1 MSQVK
6 NISNELK
13 IGLVVLSAIIIGYM
27 GFRIMKDEPIFSQV
41 NLLYTKFES
50 VEGLIRGSNVY
61 LNGFKIGTVREMQY
75 IPEED
80 SALITLNIT
89 EDIRLPKGSMAQ
101 LAAPDFLGSS
111 TIRIIK
117 SDLQETMEWGSSL
130 KGIQKEGLLNVFTD
144 RGTAI
149 SDSVA
154 VTITLLNEKLRA
166 LDFLNQQSSDDIGS
180 TLSNVKQTSDH
191 VLGVIKN
198 SSDEL
203 EGMIQSAKQTLDNIG
218 DISNSSRVS
227 IEQSIQNLEILSA
240 EMNVLTKELTLTSQS
255 LQSVLQ
261 KMDSGEGSLGLLLN
275 DPSFYQN
282 ADSLAFNLNRLI
294 KGINEDP
301 KRYLK
306 HLRLF
311 ELF

>member
-1 MSQVK
+1 MAK
-6 NISNELK
+6 FSNELK
-13 IGLVVLSAIIIGYM
+13 IGLVVLFAIFIGYM

-41 NLLYTKFES
+41 NVLYTKFDT

-75 IPEED
+75 LVQED

-89 EDIRLPKGSMAQ
+89 ENIQLPKGSMAQ
-101 LAAPDFLGSS
+101 LASPDFLGSS

-117 SDLQETMEWGSSL
+117 SNSSESLEWGSYL
-130 KGIQKEGLLNVFTD
+130 KGIQKEGLLNTFTD

-166 LDFLNQQSSDDIGS
+166 LDFLNQQSSNDIGS
-180 TLSNVKQTSDH
+180 ALSNVKQTSDYLLEA
-191 VLGVIKN
+191 VTSN
-198 SSDEL
+198 SDEL
-203 EGMIQSAKQTLDNIG
+203 TDMIGSAKRSLETIE
-218 DISNSSRVS
+218 DISDSSRAS
-227 IEQSIQNLEILSA
+227 IEQSIKNLELLSV
-240 EMNVLTKELTLTSQS
+240 EMSQLTKELSATSTTLN
-255 LQSVLQ
+255 SVLE
-261 KMDSGEGSLGLLLN
+261 KMDRGEGSLGLLLN
-275 DPSFYQN
+275 DPSLYEN
-282 ADSLAFNLNRLI
+282 VDSLSYNLNELI
-294 KGINEDP
+294 KGIKEDP

-306 HLRLF
+306 HLRLL

>member
-1 MSQVK
+1 MAK
-6 NISNELK
+6 FSNELK
-13 IGLVVLSAIIIGYM
+13 IGLVVLFAIFIGYM

-41 NLLYTKFES
+41 NVLYTKFDT

-75 IPEED
+75 LVQED

-89 EDIRLPKGSMAQ
+89 ENIQLPKGSMAQ
-101 LAAPDFLGSS
+101 LASPDFLGSS

-117 SDLQETMEWGSSL
+117 SNSSESLEWGSYL
-130 KGIQKEGLLNVFTD
+130 KGIQKEGLLNTFTD

-166 LDFLNQQSSDDIGS
+166 LDFLNQQSSNDIGS
-180 TLSNVKQTSDH
+180 ALSNVKQTSDYLLEA
-191 VLGVIKN
+191 VTSN
-198 SSDEL
+198 SDEL
-203 EGMIQSAKQTLDNIG
+203 TDLIGSAKRSLETIE
-218 DISNSSRVS
+218 DISDSSRAS
-227 IEQSIQNLEILSA
+227 IEQSIKNLELLSV
-240 EMNVLTKELTLTSQS
+240 EMSQLTKELSATSTTLN
-255 LQSVLQ
+255 SVLE
-261 KMDSGEGSLGLLLN
+261 KMDRGEGSLGLLLN
-275 DPSFYQN
+275 DPSLYEN
-282 ADSLAFNLNRLI
+282 VDSLSYNLNELI
-294 KGINEDP
+294 KGIKEDP

-306 HLRLF
+306 HLRLL

>member
-1 MSQVK
+1 MAK
-6 NISNELK
+6 FSNELK
-13 IGLVVLSAIIIGYM
+13 IGLVVLFAIFIGYM

-41 NLLYTKFES
+41 NVLYTKFDT

-75 IPEED
+75 LAQED

-89 EDIRLPKGSMAQ
+89 EDILLPKGSMAQ
-101 LAAPDFLGSS
+101 LASPDFLGSS

-117 SDLQETMEWGSSL
+117 SNSSESLEWGSYL
-130 KGIQKEGLLNVFTD
+130 KGIQKEGLLNTFTD

-166 LDFLNQQSSDDIGS
+166 LDFLNQQSSNDIGS
-180 TLSNVKQTSDH
+180 ALSNVKQTSDYLLEA
-191 VLGVIKN
+191 VTSN
-198 SSDEL
+198 SDEL
-203 EGMIQSAKQTLDNIG
+203 NEMIGSAKRSLETIENIS
-218 DISNSSRVS
+218 DSSRAS
-227 IEQSIQNLEILSA
+227 IEQSIKNLEVLSVEMSQLTRELSA
-240 EMNVLTKELTLTSQS
+240 TSTTLN
-255 LQSVLQ
+255 SVLE
-261 KMDSGEGSLGLLLN
+261 KMDRGEGSLGLLLN
-275 DPSFYQN
+275 DPSLYEN
-282 ADSLAFNLNRLI
+282 VDSLSYNLNELI
-294 KGINEDP
+294 KGIKEDP

-306 HLRLF
+306 HLRLL

>member
-1 MSQVK
+1 M
-6 NISNELK
+6 NELK
-13 IGLVVLSAIIIGYM
+13 IGLVVLFAIFIGYM

-41 NLLYTKFES
+41 NVLYTKFDT

-75 IPEED
+75 LVQED

-89 EDIRLPKGSMAQ
+89 EDIQLPKGSMAQ
-101 LAAPDFLGSS
+101 LASPDFLGSS

-117 SDLQETMEWGSSL
+117 SNSSESLEWGSYL
-130 KGIQKEGLLNVFTD
+130 KGIQKEGLLNTFTD

-166 LDFLNQQSSDDIGS
+166 LDFLNQQSSNDIGS
-180 TLSNVKQTSDH
+180 ALSNVKQTSDYLLEA
-191 VLGVIKN
+191 VTSN
-198 SSDEL
+198 SDEL
-203 EGMIQSAKQTLDNIG
+203 NEMIGSAKRSLETIE
-218 DISNSSRVS
+218 DISDSSRAS
-227 IEQSIQNLEILSA
+227 IEQSIKNLEVLSVEMSQLTRELSA
-240 EMNVLTKELTLTSQS
+240 TSTTLN
-255 LQSVLQ
+255 SVLE
-261 KMDSGEGSLGLLLN
+261 KMDRGEGSLGLLLN
-275 DPSFYQN
+275 DPSLYEN
-282 ADSLAFNLNRLI
+282 VDSLSYNLNELI
-294 KGINEDP
+294 KGIKEDP

-306 HLRLF
+306 HLRLL

>member
-1 MSQVK
+1 MVK
-6 NISNELK
+6 VSNELK
-13 IGLVVLSAIIIGYM
+13 IGLVVFFALFIGYM

-41 NLLYTKFES
+41 NILYTKFDT

-75 IPEED
+75 LVQED

-89 EDIRLPKGSMAQ
+89 EDIQLPKGSMAQ

-117 SDLQETMEWGSSL
+117 SNSTESLEWGSYL
-130 KGIQKEGLLNVFTD
+130 KGIQKEGLLNTFTD

-166 LDFLNQQSSDDIGS
+166 LDFLNQQSSNDVGDA
-180 TLSNVKQTSDH
+180 LSNVKQTSDYLLEA
-191 VLGVIKN
+191 VRSN
-198 SSDEL
+198 SDEL
-203 EGMIQSAKQTLDNIG
+203 NDMIGSAKRSLENIE
-218 DISNSSRVS
+218 DLSDSSKAS
-227 IEQSIQNLEILSA
+227 IEQSIKNLEVLSV
-240 EMNVLTKELTLTSQS
+240 EMSQLTRELSTTSTTLN
-255 LQSVLQ
+255 SVLEKIDQ
-261 KMDSGEGSLGLLLN
+261 GEGSLGLLLN
-275 DPSFYQN
+275 DQSLYVN
-282 ADSLAFNLNRLI
+282 MDSLSFNLNKLI
-294 KGINEDP
+294 KAIEEDP

-306 HLRLF
+306 HLRLI

>member
-1 MSQVK
+1 MAK
-6 NISNELK
+6 FSNELK
-13 IGLVVLSAIIIGYM
+13 IGLVVLFAIFIGYM

-41 NLLYTKFES
+41 NVLYTKFDT

-75 IPEED
+75 LVQED

-89 EDIRLPKGSMAQ
+89 ENIQLPKGSLAQ
-101 LAAPDFLGSS
+101 LASPDFLGSS

-117 SDLQETMEWGSSL
+117 SNSSESLEWGSYL
-130 KGIQKEGLLNVFTD
+130 KGIQKEGLLNTFTD

-166 LDFLNQQSSDDIGS
+166 LDFLNQQSSNDIGS
-180 TLSNVKQTSDH
+180 ALSNVKQTSDYLLEA
-191 VLGVIKN
+191 VTSN
-198 SSDEL
+198 SDEL
-203 EGMIQSAKQTLDNIG
+203 TDLIGSAKRSLETIE
-218 DISNSSRVS
+218 DISDSSRAS
-227 IEQSIQNLEILSA
+227 IEQSIKNLELLSV
-240 EMNVLTKELTLTSQS
+240 EMSQLTKELSATSTTLN
-255 LQSVLQ
+255 SVLE
-261 KMDSGEGSLGLLLN
+261 KMDRGEGSLGLLLN
-275 DPSFYQN
+275 DPSLYEN
-282 ADSLAFNLNRLI
+282 VDSLSYNLNELI
-294 KGINEDP
+294 KGIKEDP

-306 HLRLF
+306 HLSLL

>member
-1 MSQVK
+1 MAK
-6 NISNELK
+6 FSNELK
-13 IGLVVLSAIIIGYM
+13 IGLVVLFAIFIGYM

-41 NLLYTKFES
+41 NVLYTKFDT

-75 IPEED
+75 LVQED

-89 EDIRLPKGSMAQ
+89 EDIQLPKGSMAQ
-101 LAAPDFLGSS
+101 LASPDFLGSS

-117 SDLQETMEWGSSL
+117 SNSSESLEWGSYL
-130 KGIQKEGLLNVFTD
+130 KGIQKEGLLNTFTD

-166 LDFLNQQSSDDIGS
+166 LDFLNQQSSNDIGS
-180 TLSNVKQTSDH
+180 ALSNVKQTSDYLLEA
-191 VLGVIKN
+191 VTSN
-198 SSDEL
+198 SDEL
-203 EGMIQSAKQTLDNIG
+203 TEMIGSAKWSLETIE
-218 DISNSSRVS
+218 DISDSSRAS
-227 IEQSIQNLEILSA
+227 IEQSIKNLELLSVEMSQLTRELSA
-240 EMNVLTKELTLTSQS
+240 TSTTLN
-255 LQSVLQ
+255 SVLE
-261 KMDSGEGSLGLLLN
+261 KMDRGEGSLGLLLN
-275 DPSFYQN
+275 DPSLYEN
-282 ADSLAFNLNRLI
+282 VDSLSYNLNELI
-294 KGINEDP
+294 KGIKEDP

-306 HLRLF
+306 HLRLL

>member
-1 MSQVK
+1 MVK
-6 NISNELK
+6 FSNELK
-13 IGLVVLSAIIIGYM
+13 IGLVVLFAIFIGYM

-41 NLLYTKFES
+41 NVLYTKFDT

-75 IPEED
+75 LVQED

-89 EDIRLPKGSMAQ
+89 ENIQLPKGSMAQ
-101 LAAPDFLGSS
+101 LASPDFLGSS

-117 SDLQETMEWGSSL
+117 SNSSESLEWGSYL
-130 KGIQKEGLLNVFTD
+130 KGIQKEGLLNTFTD

-166 LDFLNQQSSDDIGS
+166 LDFLNQQSSNDIGS
-180 TLSNVKQTSDH
+180 ALSNVKQTSDYLLEA
-191 VLGVIKN
+191 VTSN
-198 SSDEL
+198 SDEL
-203 EGMIQSAKQTLDNIG
+203 TDMIGSAKRSLETIE
-218 DISNSSRVS
+218 DISDSSRAS
-227 IEQSIQNLEILSA
+227 IEQSIKNLELLSV
-240 EMNVLTKELTLTSQS
+240 EMSQLTKELSATSTTLN
-255 LQSVLQ
+255 LVLE
-261 KMDSGEGSLGLLLN
+261 KMDRGEGSLGLLLN
-275 DPSFYQN
+275 DPSLYEN
-282 ADSLAFNLNRLI
+282 VDSLSYNLNELI
-294 KGINEDP
+294 KGIKEDP

-306 HLRLF
+306 HLRLL

>member
-1 MSQVK
+1 MAKV
-6 NISNELK
+6 SNELK
-13 IGLVVLSAIIIGYM
+13 IGLVVFFALFIGYM

-41 NLLYTKFES
+41 NVLYTKFDT

-75 IPEED
+75 LVQED

-89 EDIRLPKGSMAQ
+89 EDIQLPKGSMAQ

-117 SDLQETMEWGSSL
+117 ANSTESLEWGSYL
-130 KGIQKEGLLNVFTD
+130 KGIQKEGLLNTFTD

-166 LDFLNQQSSDDIGS
+166 LDFLNQQSSNNVGNA
-180 TLSNVKQTSDH
+180 LSNVKQTSDYLLEA
-191 VLGVIKN
+191 VKSN
-198 SSDEL
+198 TDEL
-203 EGMIQSAKQTLDNIG
+203 NDMIGSARRSLENIE
-218 DISNSSRVS
+218 DLSDSSKTS
-227 IEQSIQNLEILSA
+227 IEQSIKNLEELSV
-240 EMNVLTKELTLTSQS
+240 EMSQLTRELSKTSIM
-255 LQSVLQ
+255 LNSVLE
-261 KMDSGEGSLGLLLN
+261 KIDRGEGSLGLLLN
-275 DPSFYQN
+275 DQSLYVN
-282 ADSLAFNLNRLI
+282 MDSLSVNLNKLI
-294 KGINEDP
+294 KAIEEDP

-306 HLRLF
+306 HLRF
-311 ELF
+311 IELF

>member
-1 MSQVK
+1 MAK
-6 NISNELK
+6 FSNELK
-13 IGLVVLSAIIIGYM
+13 IGLVVLFAIIIGYM

-41 NLLYTKFES
+41 NVLYTKFDT

-75 IPEED
+75 LVQED

-89 EDIRLPKGSMAQ
+89 ENILLPKGSMAQ
-101 LAAPDFLGSS
+101 LASPDFLGSS

-117 SDLQETMEWGSSL
+117 SNSSESLEWGSYL
-130 KGIQKEGLLNVFTD
+130 KGIQKEGLLNTFTD

-166 LDFLNQQSSDDIGS
+166 LDFLNQQSSNDIGS
-180 TLSNVKQTSDH
+180 ALSNVKQTSAY
-191 VLGVIKN
+191 LLEAFTSN
-198 SSDEL
+198 SDEL
-203 EGMIQSAKQTLDNIG
+203 NDMIGSAKRSLETIE
-218 DISNSSRVS
+218 DISDSSRAS
-227 IEQSIQNLEILSA
+227 IEQSIKNLELLSV
-240 EMNVLTKELTLTSQS
+240 EMNQLTKELSATSTTLN
-255 LQSVLQ
+255 SVLE
-261 KMDSGEGSLGLLLN
+261 KMDRGEGSLGLLLN
-275 DPSFYQN
+275 DPSLYEN
-282 ADSLAFNLNRLI
+282 VDSLSYNLNELI
-294 KGINEDP
+294 KGIKEDP

-306 HLRLF
+306 HLRLL

>member
-1 MSQVK
+1 MAK
-6 NISNELK
+6 FSNELK
-13 IGLVVLSAIIIGYM
+13 IGLVVLFAIFIGYM

-41 NLLYTKFES
+41 NVLYTKFDT

-75 IPEED
+75 LVQED

-89 EDIRLPKGSMAQ
+89 EDILLPKGSMAQ
-101 LAAPDFLGSS
+101 LASPDFLGSS

-117 SDLQETMEWGSSL
+117 SNSSESLEWGSYL
-130 KGIQKEGLLNVFTD
+130 KGIQKEGLLNTFTD

-166 LDFLNQQSSDDIGS
+166 LDFLNQQSSNDIGS
-180 TLSNVKQTSDH
+180 ALSNVKQTSDYLLEA
-191 VLGVIKN
+191 VTSN
-198 SSDEL
+198 SDEL
-203 EGMIQSAKQTLDNIG
+203 NEMIGSAKRSLETIENIS
-218 DISNSSRVS
+218 DSSRAS
-227 IEQSIQNLEILSA
+227 IEQSIKNLEVLSVEMSQLTRELSA
-240 EMNVLTKELTLTSQS
+240 TSTTLN
-255 LQSVLQ
+255 SVLE
-261 KMDSGEGSLGLLLN
+261 KMDRGEGSLGLLLN
-275 DPSFYQN
+275 DPSLYEN
-282 ADSLAFNLNRLI
+282 VDSLSYNLNELI
-294 KGINEDP
+294 KGIKEDP

-306 HLRLF
+306 HLRLL

>member
-1 MSQVK
+1 MAKV
-6 NISNELK
+6 SNELK
-13 IGLVVLSAIIIGYM
+13 IGLVVFFALFIGYM

-41 NLLYTKFES
+41 NVLYTKFDT

-75 IPEED
+75 LVQED

-89 EDIRLPKGSMAQ
+89 EDIQLPKGSMAQ

-117 SDLQETMEWGSSL
+117 SNSTESLEWGSYL
-130 KGIQKEGLLNVFTD
+130 KGIQKEGLLNTFTD

-166 LDFLNQQSSDDIGS
+166 LDFLNQQSSNNVGNA
-180 TLSNVKQTSDH
+180 LSNVKQTSDYLLEA
-191 VLGVIKN
+191 VKSN
-198 SSDEL
+198 TDEL
-203 EGMIQSAKQTLDNIG
+203 NDMIGSARRSLENIE
-218 DISNSSRVS
+218 DLSDSSKTS
-227 IEQSIQNLEILSA
+227 IEQSIKNLEELSV
-240 EMNVLTKELTLTSQS
+240 EMSQLTRELSKTSITLN
-255 LQSVLQ
+255 SVLE
-261 KMDSGEGSLGLLLN
+261 KIDRGEGSLGLLLN
-275 DPSFYQN
+275 DQSLYVN
-282 ADSLAFNLNRLI
+282 MDSLSVNLNKLI
-294 KGINEDP
+294 KAIEEDP

-306 HLRLF
+306 HLRF
-311 ELF
+311 IELF

>member
-1 MSQVK
+1 VAK
-6 NISNELK
+6 FSNELK
-13 IGLVVLSAIIIGYM
+13 IGLVVLFAIFIGYM

-41 NLLYTKFES
+41 NVLYTKFDT

-75 IPEED
+75 LVQED

-89 EDIRLPKGSMAQ
+89 ENIQLPKGSMAQ
-101 LAAPDFLGSS
+101 LASPDFLGSS

-117 SDLQETMEWGSSL
+117 SNSSESLEWGSYL
-130 KGIQKEGLLNVFTD
+130 KGIQKEGLLNTFTD

-166 LDFLNQQSSDDIGS
+166 LDFLNQQSSNDIGS
-180 TLSNVKQTSDH
+180 ALSNVKQTSDYLLEA
-191 VLGVIKN
+191 VTT

-203 EGMIQSAKQTLDNIG
+203 TDMIGSAKRSLETIE
-218 DISNSSRVS
+218 DISDSSRAS
-227 IEQSIQNLEILSA
+227 IEQSIKNLELLSVEMSQLTRELSA
-240 EMNVLTKELTLTSQS
+240 TSTTLN
-255 LQSVLQ
+255 SVLE
-261 KMDSGEGSLGLLLN
+261 KMDRGEGSLGLLLN
-275 DPSFYQN
+275 DPSLYEN
-282 ADSLAFNLNRLI
+282 VDSLSYNLNELI
-294 KGINEDP
+294 KGIKEDP

-306 HLRLF
+306 HLRLL

>member
-1 MSQVK
+1 VAK
-6 NISNELK
+6 FSNELK
-13 IGLVVLSAIIIGYM
+13 IGLVVLFAIFIGYM

-41 NLLYTKFES
+41 NVLYTKFDT

-75 IPEED
+75 LVQED

-89 EDIRLPKGSMAQ
+89 ENIQLPKGSMAQ
-101 LAAPDFLGSS
+101 LASPDFLGSS

-117 SDLQETMEWGSSL
+117 SNSSEPLEWGSYL
-130 KGIQKEGLLNVFTD
+130 KGIQKEGLLNTFTD

-166 LDFLNQQSSDDIGS
+166 LDFLNQQSSNDIGS
-180 TLSNVKQTSDH
+180 ALSNVKQTSDYLLEA
-191 VLGVIKN
+191 VTSN
-198 SSDEL
+198 SDEL
-203 EGMIQSAKQTLDNIG
+203 TDLIGSAKRSLETIE
-218 DISNSSRVS
+218 DISDSSRAS
-227 IEQSIQNLEILSA
+227 IEQSIKNLELLSV
-240 EMNVLTKELTLTSQS
+240 EMSQLTKELSATSTTLN
-255 LQSVLQ
+255 SVLE
-261 KMDSGEGSLGLLLN
+261 KMDRGEGSLGLLLN
-275 DPSFYQN
+275 DPSLYEN
-282 ADSLAFNLNRLI
+282 VDSLSYNLNELI
-294 KGINEDP
+294 KGIKEDP

-306 HLRLF
+306 HLRLL

>member
-1 MSQVK
+1 VAK
-6 NISNELK
+6 FSNELK
-13 IGLVVLSAIIIGYM
+13 IGLVVLFAIFIGYM

-41 NLLYTKFES
+41 NVLYTKFDT

-75 IPEED
+75 LVQED

-89 EDIRLPKGSMAQ
+89 EDIQLPKGSMAQ
-101 LAAPDFLGSS
+101 LASPDFLGSS

-117 SDLQETMEWGSSL
+117 SNSSESLEWGSYL
-130 KGIQKEGLLNVFTD
+130 KGIQKEGLLNTFTD

-166 LDFLNQQSSDDIGS
+166 LDFLNQQSSNDIGS
-180 TLSNVKQTSDH
+180 ALSNVKQTSDYLLEA
-191 VLGVIKN
+191 VRSN
-198 SSDEL
+198 SDDL
-203 EGMIQSAKQTLDNIG
+203 NDMIGSAKRSLETIE
-218 DISNSSRVS
+218 DISDSSRAS
-227 IEQSIQNLEILSA
+227 IEQSIKNLEELSVEMTQLTRELSA
-240 EMNVLTKELTLTSQS
+240 TSTTLN
-255 LQSVLQ
+255 SVLE
-261 KMDSGEGSLGLLLN
+261 KMDQGEGSLGLLLN
-275 DPSFYQN
+275 DPSLYEN
-282 ADSLAFNLNRLI
+282 VDSLSYNLNELI
-294 KGINEDP
+294 KGIKEDP

-306 HLRLF
+306 HLRLL

>member
-1 MSQVK
+1 VAK
-6 NISNELK
+6 FSNELK
-13 IGLVVLSAIIIGYM
+13 IGLVVLFAIFIGYM

-41 NLLYTKFES
+41 NVLYTKFDT

-75 IPEED
+75 LVQED

-89 EDIRLPKGSMAQ
+89 EDIQLPKGSMAQ
-101 LAAPDFLGSS
+101 LASPDFLGSS

-117 SDLQETMEWGSSL
+117 SNSSESLEWGSYL
-130 KGIQKEGLLNVFTD
+130 KGIQKEGLLNTFTD

-166 LDFLNQQSSDDIGS
+166 LDFLNQQSSNDIGS
-180 TLSNVKQTSDH
+180 ALSNVKQTSDYLLEA
-191 VLGVIKN
+191 VRSN
-198 SSDEL
+198 SDDL
-203 EGMIQSAKQTLDNIG
+203 NDMIGSAKRSLETIE
-218 DISNSSRVS
+218 DISDSSRAS
-227 IEQSIQNLEILSA
+227 IEQSIKNLELLSVEMSQLTRELSA
-240 EMNVLTKELTLTSQS
+240 TSTTLN
-255 LQSVLQ
+255 SVLE
-261 KMDSGEGSLGLLLN
+261 KMDQGEGSLGLLLN
-275 DPSFYQN
+275 DPSLYEN
-282 ADSLAFNLNRLI
+282 VDSLSYNLNELI
-294 KGINEDP
+294 KGIKEDP

-306 HLRLF
+306 HLRLL

>member
-1 MSQVK
+1 MAK
-6 NISNELK
+6 FSNELK
-13 IGLVVLSAIIIGYM
+13 IGLVVLFAIFIGYM

-41 NLLYTKFES
+41 NVLYTKFDT

-75 IPEED
+75 LVQED

-89 EDIRLPKGSMAQ
+89 ENIQLPKGSMAQ
-101 LAAPDFLGSS
+101 LASPDFLGSS

-117 SDLQETMEWGSSL
+117 SNSSESLEWGSYL
-130 KGIQKEGLLNVFTD
+130 KGIQKEGLLNTFTD

-166 LDFLNQQSSDDIGS
+166 LDFLNQQSSNDIGS
-180 TLSNVKQTSDH
+180 ALSNVKQTSDYLLEA
-191 VLGVIKN
+191 VTSN
-198 SSDEL
+198 SDEL
-203 EGMIQSAKQTLDNIG
+203 TDMIGSAKRSLETIE
-218 DISNSSRVS
+218 DISDSSRAS
-227 IEQSIQNLEILSA
+227 IEQSIKNLELLSVEMSQLTRELSA
-240 EMNVLTKELTLTSQS
+240 TSTTLN
-255 LQSVLQ
+255 SVLE
-261 KMDSGEGSLGLLLN
+261 KMDRGEGSLGLLLN
-275 DPSFYQN
+275 DPSLYEN
-282 ADSLAFNLNRLI
+282 VDSLSYNLNELI
-294 KGINEDP
+294 KGIKEDP

-306 HLRLF
+306 HLRLL

>member
-1 MSQVK
+1 MAK
-6 NISNELK
+6 FSNELK
-13 IGLVVLSAIIIGYM
+13 IGLVVLFAIFIGYM

-41 NLLYTKFES
+41 NVLYTKFDT

-75 IPEED
+75 LVQED

-89 EDIRLPKGSMAQ
+89 ENIQLPKGSMAQ
-101 LAAPDFLGSS
+101 LASPDFLGSS

-117 SDLQETMEWGSSL
+117 SNSSESLEWGSSL
-130 KGIQKEGLLNVFTD
+130 KGIQKEGLLNTFTD

-166 LDFLNQQSSDDIGS
+166 LDFLNQQSSNDIGS
-180 TLSNVKQTSDH
+180 ALSNVKQTSDYLLEA
-191 VLGVIKN
+191 VTSN
-198 SSDEL
+198 SDEL
-203 EGMIQSAKQTLDNIG
+203 TDMIGSAKRSLETIE
-218 DISNSSRVS
+218 DISDSSRAS
-227 IEQSIQNLEILSA
+227 IEQSIKNLELLSV
-240 EMNVLTKELTLTSQS
+240 EMSQLTKELSATSTTLN
-255 LQSVLQ
+255 SVLE
-261 KMDSGEGSLGLLLN
+261 KMDRGEGSLGLLLN
-275 DPSFYQN
+275 DPSLYEN
-282 ADSLAFNLNRLI
+282 VDSLSYNLNELI
-294 KGINEDP
+294 KGIKEDP

-306 HLRLF
+306 HLRLL

>member
-1 MSQVK
+1 MAK
-6 NISNELK
+6 FSNELK
-13 IGLVVLSAIIIGYM
+13 IGLVVLFAIFIGYM

-41 NLLYTKFES
+41 NVLYTKFDT

-75 IPEED
+75 LVQED

-89 EDIRLPKGSMAQ
+89 EDIQLPKGSMAQ
-101 LAAPDFLGSS
+101 LASPDFLGSS

-117 SDLQETMEWGSSL
+117 SNSSESLEWGSYL
-130 KGIQKEGLLNVFTD
+130 KGIQKEGLLNTFTD

-166 LDFLNQQSSDDIGS
+166 LDFLNQQSSNDIGS
-180 TLSNVKQTSDH
+180 ALSNVKQTSDYLLEA
-191 VLGVIKN
+191 VTSN
-198 SSDEL
+198 SDEL
-203 EGMIQSAKQTLDNIG
+203 TDMIGSAKRSLETIE
-218 DISNSSRVS
+218 DISDSSRAS
-227 IEQSIQNLEILSA
+227 IEQSIKNLELLSVEMSQLTRELSA
-240 EMNVLTKELTLTSQS
+240 TSTTLN
-255 LQSVLQ
+255 SVLE
-261 KMDSGEGSLGLLLN
+261 KMDRGEGSLGLLLN
-275 DPSFYQN
+275 NPSLYEN
-282 ADSLAFNLNRLI
+282 VDSLSYNLNELI
-294 KGINEDP
+294 KGIKEDP

-306 HLRLF
+306 HLRLL

>member
-1 MSQVK
+1 MAK
-6 NISNELK
+6 FSNELK
-13 IGLVVLSAIIIGYM
+13 IGLVVLFAIFIGYM

-41 NLLYTKFES
+41 NVLYTKFDT

-75 IPEED
+75 LVQED

-89 EDIRLPKGSMAQ
+89 EDIQLPKGSMAQ
-101 LAAPDFLGSS
+101 LASPDFLGSS

-117 SDLQETMEWGSSL
+117 SNSSESLEWGSYL
-130 KGIQKEGLLNVFTD
+130 KGIQKEGLLNTFTD

-166 LDFLNQQSSDDIGS
+166 LDFLNQQSSNDIGS
-180 TLSNVKQTSDH
+180 ALSNVKQTSDYLLEA
-191 VLGVIKN
+191 VTSN
-198 SSDEL
+198 SDEL
-203 EGMIQSAKQTLDNIG
+203 TDMIGSAKRSLETIENIS
-218 DISNSSRVS
+218 DSSRAS
-227 IEQSIQNLEILSA
+227 IEQSIKNLELLSVEMSQLTRELSA
-240 EMNVLTKELTLTSQS
+240 TSTTLN
-255 LQSVLQ
+255 SVLE
-261 KMDSGEGSLGLLLN
+261 KMDRGEGSLGLLLN
-275 DPSFYQN
+275 DPSLYEN
-282 ADSLAFNLNRLI
+282 VDSLSYNLNELI
-294 KGINEDP
+294 KGIKEDP

-306 HLRLF
+306 HLRLL

>member
-1 MSQVK
+1 VAK
-6 NISNELK
+6 FSNELK
-13 IGLVVLSAIIIGYM
+13 IGLVVLFAIFIGYM

-41 NLLYTKFES
+41 NVLYTKFDT

-75 IPEED
+75 LVQED

-89 EDIRLPKGSMAQ
+89 ENIQLPKGSMAQ
-101 LAAPDFLGSS
+101 LASPDFLGSS

-117 SDLQETMEWGSSL
+117 SNSSESLEWGSYL
-130 KGIQKEGLLNVFTD
+130 KGIQKEGLLNTFTD

-166 LDFLNQQSSDDIGS
+166 LDFLNQQSSNDIGS
-180 TLSNVKQTSDH
+180 ALSNVKQTSDYLLEA
-191 VLGVIKN
+191 VTSN
-198 SSDEL
+198 SDEL
-203 EGMIQSAKQTLDNIG
+203 TDLIGSAKRSLETIE
-218 DISNSSRVS
+218 DISDSSRAS
-227 IEQSIQNLEILSA
+227 IEQSIKNLELLSV
-240 EMNVLTKELTLTSQS
+240 EMSQLTKELSATSTTLN
-255 LQSVLQ
+255 SVLE
-261 KMDSGEGSLGLLLN
+261 KMDRGEGSLGLLLN
-275 DPSFYQN
+275 DPSLYEN
-282 ADSLAFNLNRLI
+282 VDSLSYNLNELI
-294 KGINEDP
+294 KGIKEDP

-306 HLRLF
+306 HLRLL

>member
-1 MSQVK
+1 MAK
-6 NISNELK
+6 FSNELK
-13 IGLVVLSAIIIGYM
+13 IGLVVLFAIFIGYM

-41 NLLYTKFES
+41 NVLYTKFDT

-75 IPEED
+75 LAQED

-89 EDIRLPKGSMAQ
+89 EDIQLPKGSMAQ
-101 LAAPDFLGSS
+101 LASPDFLGSS

-117 SDLQETMEWGSSL
+117 SNSSESLEWGSYL
-130 KGIQKEGLLNVFTD
+130 KGIQKEGLLNTFTD

-166 LDFLNQQSSDDIGS
+166 LDFLNQQSSNDIGS
-180 TLSNVKQTSDH
+180 ALSNVKQTSDYLLEA
-191 VLGVIKN
+191 VTSN
-198 SSDEL
+198 SDEL
-203 EGMIQSAKQTLDNIG
+203 NEMIGSAKRSLETIENIS
-218 DISNSSRVS
+218 DSSRAS
-227 IEQSIQNLEILSA
+227 IEQSIKNLEVLSVEMSQLTRELSA
-240 EMNVLTKELTLTSQS
+240 TSTTLN
-255 LQSVLQ
+255 SVLE
-261 KMDSGEGSLGLLLN
+261 KMDRGEGSLGLLLN
-275 DPSFYQN
+275 DPSLYEN
-282 ADSLAFNLNRLI
+282 VDSLSYNLNELI
-294 KGINEDP
+294 KGIKEDP

-306 HLRLF
+306 HLRLL

>member
-1 MSQVK
+1 MAKV
-6 NISNELK
+6 SNELK
-13 IGLVVLSAIIIGYM
+13 IGLVVFFALFIGYM

-41 NLLYTKFES
+41 NVLYTKFDT

-75 IPEED
+75 LVQED

-89 EDIRLPKGSMAQ
+89 EDIQLPKGSMAQ

-117 SDLQETMEWGSSL
+117 ANSTESLEWGSYL
-130 KGIQKEGLLNVFTD
+130 KGIQKEGLLNTFTD

-166 LDFLNQQSSDDIGS
+166 LDFLNQQSSNNVGNA
-180 TLSNVKQTSDH
+180 LSNVKQTSDYLLEA
-191 VLGVIKN
+191 VKSN
-198 SSDEL
+198 TDEL
-203 EGMIQSAKQTLDNIG
+203 NDMIGSARRSLENIE
-218 DISNSSRVS
+218 DLSDSSKTS
-227 IEQSIQNLEILSA
+227 IEQSIKNLEELSV
-240 EMNVLTKELTLTSQS
+240 EMSQLTRELSTTSITLN
-255 LQSVLQ
+255 SVLE
-261 KMDSGEGSLGLLLN
+261 KIDRGEGSLGLLLN
-275 DPSFYQN
+275 DQSLYVN
-282 ADSLAFNLNRLI
+282 MDSLSVNLNKLI
-294 KGINEDP
+294 KAIEEDP

-306 HLRLF
+306 HLRF
-311 ELF
+311 IELF

>member
-1 MSQVK
+1 VAK
-6 NISNELK
+6 FSNELK
-13 IGLVVLSAIIIGYM
+13 IGLVVLFAIFIGYM

-41 NLLYTKFES
+41 NVLYTKFDT

-75 IPEED
+75 LVQED

-89 EDIRLPKGSMAQ
+89 ENIQLPKGSMAQ
-101 LAAPDFLGSS
+101 LASPDFLGSS

-117 SDLQETMEWGSSL
+117 SNSSEPLEWGSYL
-130 KGIQKEGLLNVFTD
+130 KGIQKEGLLNTFTD

-166 LDFLNQQSSDDIGS
+166 LDFLNQQSSNDIGS
-180 TLSNVKQTSDH
+180 ALSNVKQTSDYLLE
-191 VLGVIKN
+191 VVTSN
-198 SSDEL
+198 SDEL
-203 EGMIQSAKQTLDNIG
+203 TDLIGSAKRSLETIE
-218 DISNSSRVS
+218 DISDSSRAS
-227 IEQSIQNLEILSA
+227 IEQSIKNLELLSV
-240 EMNVLTKELTLTSQS
+240 EMSQLTKELSATSTTLN
-255 LQSVLQ
+255 SVLE
-261 KMDSGEGSLGLLLN
+261 KMDRGEGSLGLLLN
-275 DPSFYQN
+275 DPSLYEN
-282 ADSLAFNLNRLI
+282 VDSLSYNLNELI
-294 KGINEDP
+294 KGIKEDP

-306 HLRLF
+306 HLRLL

>member
-1 MSQVK
+1 MAK
-6 NISNELK
+6 FSNELK
-13 IGLVVLSAIIIGYM
+13 IGLVVLFAIFIGYM

-41 NLLYTKFES
+41 NVLYTKFDT

-75 IPEED
+75 LVQED

-89 EDIRLPKGSMAQ
+89 EDIQLPKGSMAQ
-101 LAAPDFLGSS
+101 LASPDFLGSS

-117 SDLQETMEWGSSL
+117 SNSSESLEWGSYL
-130 KGIQKEGLLNVFTD
+130 KGIQKEGLLNTFTD

-166 LDFLNQQSSDDIGS
+166 LDFLNQQSSNDIGS
-180 TLSNVKQTSDH
+180 ALSNVKQTSDYLLEA
-191 VLGVIKN
+191 VTSN
-198 SSDEL
+198 SDEL
-203 EGMIQSAKQTLDNIG
+203 NEMIGSAKRSLETIENIS
-218 DISNSSRVS
+218 DSSRAS
-227 IEQSIQNLEILSA
+227 IEQSIKNLEVLSVEMSQLTRELSA
-240 EMNVLTKELTLTSQS
+240 TSTTLN
-255 LQSVLQ
+255 SVLE
-261 KMDSGEGSLGLLLN
+261 KMDRGEGSLGLLLN
-275 DPSFYQN
+275 NPSLYEN
-282 ADSLAFNLNRLI
+282 VDSLSYNLNELI
-294 KGINEDP
+294 KGIKEDP

-306 HLRLF
+306 HLRLL

>member
-1 MSQVK
+1 MAK
-6 NISNELK
+6 FSNELK
-13 IGLVVLSAIIIGYM
+13 IGLVVLFAIFIGYM

-41 NLLYTKFES
+41 NVLYTKFDT

-75 IPEED
+75 LVQED

-89 EDIRLPKGSMAQ
+89 EDIQLPKGSMAQ
-101 LAAPDFLGSS
+101 LASPDFLGSS

-117 SDLQETMEWGSSL
+117 SNSSESLEWGSYL
-130 KGIQKEGLLNVFTD
+130 KGIQKEGLLNTFTD

-166 LDFLNQQSSDDIGS
+166 LDFLNQQSSNDIGS
-180 TLSNVKQTSDH
+180 ALSNVKQTSDYLLEA
-191 VLGVIKN
+191 VRSN
-198 SSDEL
+198 SDDL
-203 EGMIQSAKQTLDNIG
+203 NDMIGSAKRSLETIE
-218 DISNSSRVS
+218 DISDSSRAS
-227 IEQSIQNLEILSA
+227 IEQSIKNLELLSVEMSQLTRELSA
-240 EMNVLTKELTLTSQS
+240 TSTTLN
-255 LQSVLQ
+255 SVIE
-261 KMDSGEGSLGLLLN
+261 KMDQGEGSLGLLLN
-275 DPSFYQN
+275 DPSLYEN
-282 ADSLAFNLNRLI
+282 VDSLSYNLNELI
-294 KGINEDP
+294 KGIKEDP

-306 HLRLF
+306 HLRLL

>member
-1 MSQVK
+1 VAK
-6 NISNELK
+6 FSNELK
-13 IGLVVLSAIIIGYM
+13 IGLVVLFAIFIGYM

-41 NLLYTKFES
+41 NVLYTKFDT

-75 IPEED
+75 LVQED

-89 EDIRLPKGSMAQ
+89 EDIQLPKGSMAQ
-101 LAAPDFLGSS
+101 LASPDFLGSS

-117 SDLQETMEWGSSL
+117 SNSSESLEWGSYL
-130 KGIQKEGLLNVFTD
+130 KGIQKEGLLNTFTD

-166 LDFLNQQSSDDIGS
+166 LDFLNQQSSNDIGS
-180 TLSNVKQTSDH
+180 ALSNVKQTSDYLLEA
-191 VLGVIKN
+191 VTSN
-198 SSDEL
+198 SDEL
-203 EGMIQSAKQTLDNIG
+203 TDMIGSAKRSLETIE
-218 DISNSSRVS
+218 DISDSSRAS
-227 IEQSIQNLEILSA
+227 IEQSIKNLELLSVEMSQLTRELSA
-240 EMNVLTKELTLTSQS
+240 TSTTLN
-255 LQSVLQ
+255 SVLE
-261 KMDSGEGSLGLLLN
+261 KMDRGEGSLGLLLN
-275 DPSFYQN
+275 DPSLYEN
-282 ADSLAFNLNRLI
+282 VDSLSYNLNELI
-294 KGINEDP
+294 KGIKEDP

-306 HLRLF
+306 HLRLL

>member
-1 MSQVK
+1 MAK
-6 NISNELK
+6 FSNELK
-13 IGLVVLSAIIIGYM
+13 IGLVVLFAIFIGYM

-41 NLLYTKFES
+41 NVLYTKFDT

-75 IPEED
+75 LVQED

-89 EDIRLPKGSMAQ
+89 EDIQLPKGSMAQ
-101 LAAPDFLGSS
+101 LASPDFLGSS

-117 SDLQETMEWGSSL
+117 SNSSESLEWGSYL
-130 KGIQKEGLLNVFTD
+130 KGIQKEGLLNTFTD

-166 LDFLNQQSSDDIGS
+166 LDFLNQQSSNDIGS
-180 TLSNVKQTSDH
+180 ALSNVKQTSDYLLEA
-191 VLGVIKN
+191 VRSN
-198 SSDEL
+198 SDDL
-203 EGMIQSAKQTLDNIG
+203 NDMIGSAKRSLETIE
-218 DISNSSRVS
+218 DISDSSRAS
-227 IEQSIQNLEILSA
+227 IEQSIKNLEELSVEMTQLTRELSA
-240 EMNVLTKELTLTSQS
+240 TSTTLN
-255 LQSVLQ
+255 SVLE
-261 KMDSGEGSLGLLLN
+261 KMDQGEGSLGLLLN
-275 DPSFYQN
+275 DPSLYEN
-282 ADSLAFNLNRLI
+282 VDSLSYNLNELI
-294 KGINEDP
+294 KGIKEDP

-306 HLRLF
+306 HLRLL

>member
-1 MSQVK
+1 MAK
-6 NISNELK
+6 FSNELK
-13 IGLVVLSAIIIGYM
+13 IGLVVLFAIFIGYM

-41 NLLYTKFES
+41 NVLYTKFDT

-75 IPEED
+75 LVQED

-89 EDIRLPKGSMAQ
+89 EDIQLPKGSMAQ
-101 LAAPDFLGSS
+101 LASPDFLGSS

-117 SDLQETMEWGSSL
+117 SNSSESLEWGSYL
-130 KGIQKEGLLNVFTD
+130 KGIQKEGLLNIFTD

-166 LDFLNQQSSDDIGS
+166 LDFLNQQSSNDIGS
-180 TLSNVKQTSDH
+180 ALSNVKQTSDYLLEA
-191 VLGVIKN
+191 VTSN
-198 SSDEL
+198 SDEL
-203 EGMIQSAKQTLDNIG
+203 TDMIGSAKRSLETIE
-218 DISNSSRVS
+218 DISDSSRAS
-227 IEQSIQNLEILSA
+227 IEQSIKNLELLSVEMSQLTRELSA
-240 EMNVLTKELTLTSQS
+240 TSTTLN
-255 LQSVLQ
+255 SVLE
-261 KMDSGEGSLGLLLN
+261 KMDRGEGSLGLLLN
-275 DPSFYQN
+275 DPSLYEN
-282 ADSLAFNLNRLI
+282 VDSLSYNLNELI
-294 KGINEDP
+294 KGIKEDP

-306 HLRLF
+306 HLRLL